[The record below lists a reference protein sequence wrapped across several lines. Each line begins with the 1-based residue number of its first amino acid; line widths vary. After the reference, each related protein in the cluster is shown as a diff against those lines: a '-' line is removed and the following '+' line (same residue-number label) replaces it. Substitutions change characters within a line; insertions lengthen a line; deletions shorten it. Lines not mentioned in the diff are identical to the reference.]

1 MRKIVDKLPI
11 LICCCILFNGSGGNY
26 LPVISLLAAAA
37 VSSLSQYAEKSRLSL
52 CAEIFYILLCI
63 VNPHFFGLFPVVLYD
78 ILSDK
83 RYSLCVF
90 SGIVFVAEAGSFEVW
105 QMVLLAGCT
114 VMSAVLQ
121 NRTAALETVEQKLI
135 QTRDTSA
142 ELNMILADSNQRLLE
157 NQDYEIHLAT
167 LRERN
172 RIAREI
178 HDNVGHLLSRSILQ
192 LGAVQLIQDE
202 KLRSESLASLSDT
215 LNNAM
220 TEIRSSVHDLHD
232 ESVDLKQAVA
242 DAVKPL
248 GENDIRVH
256 TEYDV
261 SGNVPNKIKFCFI
274 SIVKEGVSNIIKHS
288 NADCVSVVIR
298 EHPAFYQLMV
308 EDNGTCDGIA
318 DDGGIGLSNMRER
331 VGSLGGFIEIS
342 PGKKGFRIFVTLKK
356 TDGVNYEDSCG

>member
-1 MRKIVDKLPI
+1 MRKIVDKLPL
-11 LICCCILFNGSGGNY
+11 LICCCILFTDSGGNY

-37 VSSLSQYAEKSRLSL
+37 VSSLSQYAEKSLLSM
-52 CAEIFYILLCI
+52 CAEIFYLILCLA
-63 VNPHFFGLFPVVLYD
+63 NPLFFAFFPIVLYD

-83 RYSLCVF
+83 RYSLCVAA
-90 SGIVFVAEAGSFEVW
+90 GIVFLIGAGSFEVW
-105 QMVLLAGCT
+105 QMILLAGCT
-114 VMSAVLQ
+114 VMSVVLQ
-121 NRTAALETVEQKLI
+121 KRTSALETVEQKLI
-135 QTRDTSA
+135 EIRDTSA
-142 ELNMILADSNQRLLE
+142 EINMILADSNKRLRE

-192 LGAVQLIQDE
+192 LGAIQLIKDE
-202 KLRSESLASLSDT
+202 QLRGESLASLSDT

-232 ESVDLKQAVA
+232 DSIDLKQAIAESVR
-242 DAVKPL
+242 PL
-248 GENDIRVH
+248 GENDITVH

-261 SGNVPNKIKFCFI
+261 SGNIPNNIKFCVI

-288 NADCVSVVIR
+288 SADSVRVVMR

-308 EDNGTCDGIA
+308 EDNGTCDTIS
-318 DDGGIGLSNMRER
+318 DEGGIGLSNMRER
-331 VGSLGGFIEIS
+331 VSNLGGFIEIS
-342 PGKKGFRIFVTLKK
+342 SGKKGFRIFVSLKK
-356 TDGVNYEDSCG
+356 QMG